1 MESTKQPNYT
11 VPVWNCD
18 GSGAICGWN
27 IRYVEAQEFINK
39 ILENRR
45 RIILLNAL
53 VAPRETPMFMLYQ
66 QIPNNIAIEILKR
79 VEEIES
85 YIGHESTVNILKQL
99 SGREIPYNRG
109 LYQPKKDDIAII
121 VRLARA
127 RPQGDVKDI
136 SPNDLEFG
144 ILWYL

>member
-1 MESTKQPNYT
+1 MERIKQLGYA
-11 VPVWNCD
+11 VPVWHCD
-18 GSGAICGWN
+18 GSGAFCGYN
-27 IRYVEAQEFINK
+27 MDFVYEQTFVYRIVEY
-39 ILENRR
+39 RH
-45 RIILLNAL
+45 RIILLNAI

-66 QIPNNIAIEILKR
+66 QIPHNIAIEILKR

-85 YIGHESTVNILKQL
+85 YVGHESTVNILKQL

-109 LYQPKKDDIAII
+109 LYQPKNGDVAIV

-136 SPNDLEFG
+136 SVSDLEFG

>member
-1 MESTKQPNYT
+1 MERIKQLGYA

-18 GSGAICGWN
+18 GSGVFCGYN
-27 IRYVEAQEFINK
+27 MDFVYEQTFVYR
-39 ILENRR
+39 ILENRH
-45 RIILLNAL
+45 RIILLNAI

-66 QIPNNIAIEILKR
+66 QIPHNIAIEILKR
-79 VEEIES
+79 AEQLES
-85 YIGHESTVNILKQL
+85 YVGHESTVNILKQL
-99 SGREIPYNRG
+99 SGREIPYSRG

-136 SPNDLEFG
+136 SVSDLEFG